1 MLSIS
6 IETRPVDLLVRFDGH
21 AGRAGNDD
29 VCSMASVLFYTAINW
44 LDKENCLL
52 GYEDSSCGR
61 SRWLRAQ
68 KGARPEAVIG
78 ALMVGLRMLAEAYPQ
93 NVKIQR
99 KAETE

>member
-1 MLSIS
+1 MLLIS
-6 IETRPVDLLVRFDGH
+6 TEARLTDIVVRFDGH
-21 AGRAGNDD
+21 AGRSGNDD
-29 VCSMASVLFYTAINW
+29 VCSMASVLFYAAINW
-44 LDKENCLL
+44 FDQSNCLL

-78 ALMVGLRMLAEAYPQ
+78 ALMVGLQMLAEAYPQ

>member
-6 IETRPVDLLVRFDGH
+6 IENRPTDIVIRFDGH
-21 AGRAGNDD
+21 AGRSGNDD
-29 VCSMASVLFYTAINW
+29 VCSMASVLFYAAINW
-44 LDKENCLL
+44 FDQSNCLL

-78 ALMVGLRMLAEAYPQ
+78 ALMVGLQMLAEAYPQ

>member
-1 MLSIS
+1 MLLIS
-6 IETRPVDLLVRFDGH
+6 TEARLTDIVVRFDGH
-21 AGRAGNDD
+21 AGRSGNDD